1 MSKAAR
7 DLARYEKAM
16 VEVDGEFC
24 IPQEE
29 NEARY
34 YIDLGPILG
43 QVRSAWA
50 LAGKL
55 LLFVP
60 AMFLFILAIQLMKAG
75 AAAVGPEIQGQFPF
89 ANGLSTMGTGW
100 LGAYLVLSGSPVAAT
115 AISLFGA
122 GTTSVL
128 QTFTMLSGSRLGASF
143 IVLRTRYGAGA
154 TVTGISS
161 VVVAKLWFTSVYVTV
176 SVVEPTASPCTNP
189 LPLIS
194 AMSGFAKENVMLSN
208 PFAIGVP

>member
-1 MSKAAR
+1 
-7 DLARYEKAM
+7 M

-75 AAAVGPEIQGQFPF
+75 AAALGPTIQGQFPF

-100 LGAYLVLSGSPVAAT
+100 LGAYLVLSGSPVAAFHRFWLPSAQVNRRRPSALNASV
-115 AISLFGA
+115 AIVCAIFPGSS
-122 GTTSVL
+122 TSRIVN
-128 QTFTMLSGSRLGASF
+128 GPGAS
-143 IVLRTRYGAGA
+143 RRPR
-154 TVTGISS
+154 S
-161 VVVAKLWFTSVYVTV
+161 
-176 SVVEPTASPCTNP
+176 
-189 LPLIS
+189 
-194 AMSGFAKENVMLSN
+194 
-208 PFAIGVP
+208 

>member
-1 MSKAAR
+1 
-7 DLARYEKAM
+7 M

-55 LLFVP
+55 LLFIP

-75 AAAVGPEIQGQFPF
+75 AAAVGPTIQGQFPF

-115 AISLFGA
+115 AISLCPI
-122 GTTSVL
+122 
-128 QTFTMLSGSRLGASF
+128 SGSA
-143 IVLRTRYGAGA
+143 A
-154 TVTGISS
+154 
-161 VVVAKLWFTSVYVTV
+161 
-176 SVVEPTASPCTNP
+176 
-189 LPLIS
+189 LP
-194 AMSGFAKENVMLSN
+194 
-208 PFAIGVP
+208 